1 MPKKISYQN
10 YLIESLKDSEEA
22 AGYLNAALDGG
33 DIKVFLLALHNVIQ
47 AQGGVANVAYKTE
60 KSRTSLYKALSLK
73 GNPYLE
79 STQAILDAVGLHLQV
94 VSKNHRKKTKKGKGP
109 TVKAA

>member
-1 MPKKISYQN
+1 M
-10 YLIESLKDSEEA
+10 
-22 AGYLNAALDGG
+22 
-33 DIKVFLLALHNVIQ
+33 IQ
-47 AQGGVANVAYKTE
+47 AQGGVASVAYKTD

-94 VSKNHRKKTKKGKGP
+94 ISKSNRKKTRKSKKLP
-109 TVKAA
+109 NKAA